1 MNKKGSLIIPS
12 PQIGDVMIYSVA
24 PSLSSFHFLMR
35 MIDGAQISRSSA
47 ICRVEQT
54 GHCASL
60 YTAPFALND
69 EMAENLSVSTEEE
82 MNSERKYLESS
93 TPCQSCVLASVY
105 ILSIYL
111 SLYFPS
117 ISLVWCLSTLTSSSL
132 IINWT
137 GKREEEERKKRS
149 WDHMT
154 WLPYPIVIPASLCL
168 I

>member
-1 MNKKGSLIIPS
+1 MNKKGSLIIPFCTNWRCDD
-12 PQIGDVMIYSVA
+12 I
-24 PSLSSFHFLMR
+24 LSSTQFVILHFLMR

-54 GHCASL
+54 GQCASL
-60 YTAPFALND
+60 YTAPFSLND
-69 EMAENLSVSTEEE
+69 EMAENLSVSTE

-111 SLYFPS
+111 SFPS

-137 GKREEEERKKRS
+137 GKREEEKKRS